1 MLANGADNVSPAA
14 NATSFVFPTALATGV
29 NYSVTVTT
37 QPNGLTC
44 SVTNGSGTVGS
55 SNVTNVQVTCTATGS
70 YTIGG
75 TITGLTAGGLMLAN
89 GADTV
94 SPAANATSFVFPT
107 PLASGA
113 NYSCLL
119 YTSRCV

>member
-1 MLANGADNVSPAA
+1 MCIRDSVTNVQVACTAIAASYTIGGTISGLTQGGLMLANGADNVSPAA

-55 SNVTNVQVTCTATGS
+55 SNVTNVQVACTAIAAS

-75 TITGLTAGGLMLAN
+75 T
-89 GADTV
+89 
-94 SPAANATSFVFPT
+94 
-107 PLASGA
+107 
-113 NYSCLL
+113 CLL